1 MSRSRTPRRR
11 SSISRRRWS
20 VLSSGKG
27 KSFRAAGSRILDQ
40 ETDSQAGI
48 VRLLGTRAPTAVRDL
63 PLTKVVPNPEQ
74 PRMTFHEDTLNE
86 LAASIREHGVL
97 QPILVR
103 PAGEEFQI
111 IAGERRW
118 RASKIAGRETVPA
131 IVERFDDATAL
142 EIALIENLQREDLS
156 PLDEAFIYHKMTTEL
171 GYSIRGLAGKLGKDK
186 GYVEN
191 RLRLANAPDDVRE
204 MVAKRYDTITAAYE
218 LMKLEDKRRRKALV
232 KRVLAGELTLLKLH
246 ERVQKIIDPD
256 ARPAKVEKEGP
267 PPLRDDALITGTR
280 KLNEA
285 LAELGRA
292 LESSEGVGEGDKQNL
307 AKFLTISRAR
317 LDNLVARLRHA

>member
-1 MSRSRTPRRR
+1 MSRSPTPRRR

-20 VLSSGKG
+20 VLSSGGKG

-103 PAGEEFQI
+103 PAGDQYEI

-118 RASKIAGRETVPA
+118 RASKLAGKETIPS

-156 PLDEAFIYHKMTTEL
+156 PLDEAVIYKKMTDEL
-171 GYSIRGLAGKLGKDK
+171 GYSIRNLATKLSKDK

-191 RLRLANAPDDVRE
+191 RLRLASAPDDVRA
-204 MVAKRYDTITAAYE
+204 MVAQRYDTLSAAYE
-218 LMKLEDKRRRKALV
+218 LMKVEDQDRKS
-232 KRVLAGELTLLKLH
+232 
-246 ERVQKIIDPD
+246 
-256 ARPAKVEKEGP
+256 
-267 PPLRDDALITGTR
+267 TR
-280 KLNEA
+280 LN
-285 LAELGRA
+285 
-292 LESSEGVGEGDKQNL
+292 SSHSQ
-307 AKFLTISRAR
+307 ISYA
-317 LDNLVARLRHA
+317 

>member
-1 MSRSRTPRRR
+1 MLSTRDRRT
-11 SSISRRRWS
+11 
-20 VLSSGKG
+20 
-27 KSFRAAGSRILDQ
+27 KSFRDAGSRIFQQ
-40 ETDSQAGI
+40 ETETQAGI
-48 VRLLGTRAPTAVRDL
+48 ISLLSARTPTAVREIPID
-63 PLTKVVPNPEQ
+63 KIQPNPSQ
-74 PRMTFHEDTLNE
+74 PRMTWHEETLQE
-86 LAASIREHGVL
+86 LASSITEHGVL

-103 PAGEEFQI
+103 PAGDGYEI

-118 RASKIAGRETVPA
+118 RASKLAGRETVPA

-191 RLRLANAPDDVRE
+191 RLRLAGAPDDVRE
-204 MVAKRYDTITAAYE
+204 MVAQRYDTLTHAYE
-218 LMKLEDKRRRKALV
+218 LMKLEDKRRRRALV

-246 ERVQKIIDPD
+246 ERVQKILDPN
-256 ARPAKVEKEGP
+256 AAPAVKEEKEGP

-285 LAELGRA
+285 LAELARA
-292 LESSEGVGEGDKQNL
+292 LEGTEGGVGEGDKQNL

>member
-1 MSRSRTPRRR
+1 M
-11 SSISRRRWS
+11 
-20 VLSSGKG
+20 LSSGKG

-48 VRLLGTRAPTAVRDL
+48 VRLLGARPPTAVRDL
-63 PLTKVVPNPEQ
+63 PLAKVVPNPEQ
-74 PRMTFHEDTLNE
+74 PRMTFHEETLNE

-103 PAGEEFQI
+103 PAGDEFQI

-118 RASKIAGRETVPA
+118 RASKIAGKETIPA

-156 PLDEAFIYHKMTTEL
+156 PLDEAVIYKKMTTEL
-171 GYSIRGLAGKLGKDK
+171 GYSIRNLASKLGKDK
-186 GYVEN
+186 GYLEN
-191 RLRLANAPDDVRE
+191 RLRLASAPDDVRE
-204 MVAKRYDTITAAYE
+204 MVSQRYDTITHAYE
-218 LMKLEDKRRRKALV
+218 LMKVDDQKRRRALV
-232 KRVLAGELTLLKLH
+232 KQVLEGQLTLVRLRD
-246 ERVQKIIDPD
+246 RVAKVLDPK
-256 ARPAKVEKEGP
+256 AVEPRPAPELPK
-267 PPLRDDALITGTR
+267 LRDDTLITATR

-285 LAELGRA
+285 LAELAQAVGD
-292 LESSEGVGEGDKQNL
+292 EGGGVGEGDRQNL

-317 LDNLVARLRHA
+317 LDNVVARLRSRS

>member
-1 MSRSRTPRRR
+1 MLSTRVPPGGSTERR
-11 SSISRRRWS
+11 
-20 VLSSGKG
+20 G
-27 KSFRAAGSRILDQ
+27 KSFRDAGSRIFQQ
-40 ETDSQAGI
+40 ESAAQAGI
-48 VRLLGTRAPTAVRDL
+48 ISLLSARTPTAVREI
-63 PLTKVVPNPEQ
+63 PIEKIQPNPSQ
-74 PRMTFHEDTLNE
+74 PRMTWHEATLKE
-86 LAASIREHGVL
+86 LAASITEHGVL

-103 PAGEEFQI
+103 PSGEGYEI

-118 RASKIAGRETVPA
+118 RASKLAGRETIPA

-191 RLRLANAPDDVRE
+191 RLRLASAPDDVKE
-204 MVAKRYDTITAAYE
+204 MVGQRYDTITAAYE
-218 LMKLEDKRRRKALV
+218 LMKLEDKRRRRALV
-232 KRVLAGELTLLKLH
+232 KRVLSGDLTLLKLH
-246 ERVQKIIDPD
+246 ERVERILHPD
-256 ARPAKVEKEGP
+256 ARPPKEEKEGP
-267 PPLRDDALITGTR
+267 PPLRDDTLIVATR

-285 LAELGRA
+285 LDDLGRA
-292 LESSEGVGEGDKQNL
+292 IEADQGVVDGDRQNL

-317 LDNLVARLRHA
+317 LDNIVARLRSGT